1 MNKVKKIISALLI
14 ICMCAVMAFVNK
26 TDILAA
32 GTARV
37 SIGSASGT
45 VGDTV
50 SIDVSIS
57 ASSGIGGATIYVSYD
72 PSILALSGS
81 SSNSGTAMVS
91 FMDES
96 TASSQ
101 SKTITFRIIGAGT
114 SSLNVIGDSKV
125 IDIDMQACSI
135 SKSSGSVT
143 ASAPASY
150 SSDNTLSSLQISPG
164 VLSPAFS
171 PDVTTYTT
179 SVGADCASLTVSA
192 VPNDSKAT
200 VSVSGKRMDPGFNTT
215 TITVTAENGSKRTYT
230 IKTTKETNS
239 ASNENNQA
247 TGSDSSNGSTDNN
260 NDIPDVQD
268 PNSEAIQ
275 EPNITVDNA
284 EYKIVSANDEH
295 PLPDGYTPTEYDY
308 NGTKVS
314 AGVGIDTGVTIVYL
328 ESTDGKG
335 ESGYYVYD
343 SVRKTFSQFVEVS
356 QPQFTY
362 CILAIDEASMELPE
376 GYDVGRTVINGK
388 EVDALLDRTGN
399 YALFYGVSSTGET
412 GWFRYNV
419 NDGTI
424 QGYAGYNMADEQVIN
439 TNTKTADS
447 DKAFNTVSSYI
458 FVILAVLAV
467 VIIALIVVVIAL
479 SIKLSKSK
487 KAFVGAMDGYEDEDI
502 DEEDLD
508 DMELEDDEEDTIY
521 RIVQEGI
528 TNAIRHGHASRI
540 FINFKKVDIWLVIRI
555 RDNGIGCKDIHK
567 GFGLT
572 HMKERVD
579 MLHGT
584 VTYSS
589 NNGFQVVAKLP
600 IRWRNE
606 ER

>member
-37 SIGSASGT
+37 SIGSASGM
-45 VGDTV
+45 VGDTI

-101 SKTITFRIIGAGT
+101 SKTITFKIIGAGT

-200 VSVSGKRMDPGFNTT
+200 VSVSGKRMDSGFNTT

-260 NDIPDVQD
+260 NIPDVQD

-508 DMELEDDEEDTIY
+508 DMELEGDEEDILY
-521 RIVQEGI
+521 DDLEE
-528 TNAIRHGHASRI
+528 
-540 FINFKKVDIWLVIRI
+540 DIDEEVS
-555 RDNGIGCKDIHK
+555 DDAVPYQSSTTKD
-567 GFGLT
+567 
-572 HMKERVD
+572 
-579 MLHGT
+579 
-584 VTYSS
+584 
-589 NNGFQVVAKLP
+589 LP
-600 IRWRNE
+600 EEYNE
-606 ER
+606 SEELELEEIDDK

>member
-14 ICMCAVMAFVNK
+14 ICMCAGMAFVNK
-26 TDILAA
+26 TDVLAA

-101 SKTITFRIIGAGT
+101 SKTITFKIIGAGT

-135 SKSSGSVT
+135 SKSSGSVK

-260 NDIPDVQD
+260 NNIPDVQD

-458 FVILAVLAV
+458 FVILAILAV

-508 DMELEDDEEDTIY
+508 DMELEDDEEDILY
-521 RIVQEGI
+521 DDLEE
-528 TNAIRHGHASRI
+528 
-540 FINFKKVDIWLVIRI
+540 DIDEEVS
-555 RDNGIGCKDIHK
+555 DDAVPYQSSTTKD
-567 GFGLT
+567 
-572 HMKERVD
+572 
-579 MLHGT
+579 
-584 VTYSS
+584 
-589 NNGFQVVAKLP
+589 LP
-600 IRWRNE
+600 EEYNE
-606 ER
+606 SEELELEEIDDK

>member
-101 SKTITFRIIGAGT
+101 SKTITFKIIGAGT

-215 TITVTAENGSKRTYT
+215 TITVTAENGSKKVYT
-230 IKTTKETNS
+230 IKTTKADDIKTSDNDNKNDDNS
-239 ASNENNQA
+239 QI
-247 TGSDSSNGSTDNN
+247 DN
-260 NDIPDVQD
+260 
-268 PNSEAIQ
+268 
-275 EPNITVDNA
+275 TVDNNDNGA
-284 EYKIVSANDEH
+284 NAVQQPTVSVNGYEYSIISSFDEH
-295 PLPDGYTPTEYDY
+295 PLPDGYVQSETDY
-308 NGTKVS
+308 NGIKIAV
-314 AGVGIDTGVTIVYL
+314 GMGIDTNITLVYL
-328 ESTDGKG
+328 ESDNGQG
-335 ESGYYVYD
+335 ESGFYVYD
-343 SVRKTFSQFVEVS
+343 TVNRTFSKYIQIY
-356 QPQFTY
+356 QPDLSY
-362 CILAIDEASMELPE
+362 CILPIDVSSMELPD
-376 GYDVGRTVINGK
+376 GYDMVKLTISGE

-508 DMELEDDEEDTIY
+508 DMELEDDEEDILY
-521 RIVQEGI
+521 DDLEE
-528 TNAIRHGHASRI
+528 
-540 FINFKKVDIWLVIRI
+540 DIDEEVS
-555 RDNGIGCKDIHK
+555 DDAVPYQSSTTKD
-567 GFGLT
+567 
-572 HMKERVD
+572 
-579 MLHGT
+579 
-584 VTYSS
+584 
-589 NNGFQVVAKLP
+589 LP
-600 IRWRNE
+600 EEYNE
-606 ER
+606 SEELELEEIDDK

>member
-101 SKTITFRIIGAGT
+101 SKTITFKIIGAGT

-260 NDIPDVQD
+260 NGIPDVQD

-275 EPNITVDNA
+275 EPNITIDNA

-314 AGVGIDTGVTIVYL
+314 AGIGIDTGVTIVYL

-412 GWFRYNV
+412 GWFRYNF

-508 DMELEDDEEDTIY
+508 DMELEDDEEDILY
-521 RIVQEGI
+521 YDSEEDIDDE
-528 TNAIRHGHASRI
+528 AS
-540 FINFKKVDIWLVIRI
+540 D
-555 RDNGIGCKDIHK
+555 DASPHQSSTTKD
-567 GFGLT
+567 
-572 HMKERVD
+572 
-579 MLHGT
+579 
-584 VTYSS
+584 
-589 NNGFQVVAKLP
+589 LP
-600 IRWRNE
+600 EEYNE
-606 ER
+606 SEELELEEIDDK

>member
-14 ICMCAVMAFVNK
+14 ICMCAGMTFVNK

-101 SKTITFRIIGAGT
+101 SKTITFKIIGAGT

-135 SKSSGSVT
+135 SKSSGSVK

-260 NDIPDVQD
+260 NNIPDVQD

-508 DMELEDDEEDTIY
+508 DMELEDDEEDILY
-521 RIVQEGI
+521 DDLEE
-528 TNAIRHGHASRI
+528 
-540 FINFKKVDIWLVIRI
+540 DIDEEVS
-555 RDNGIGCKDIHK
+555 DDAVPYQSSTTKD
-567 GFGLT
+567 
-572 HMKERVD
+572 
-579 MLHGT
+579 
-584 VTYSS
+584 
-589 NNGFQVVAKLP
+589 LP
-600 IRWRNE
+600 EEYNE
-606 ER
+606 SEELELEEIDDK

>member
-14 ICMCAVMAFVNK
+14 ICMCAGMTFVNK

-101 SKTITFRIIGAGT
+101 SKTITFKIIGAGT

-135 SKSSGSVT
+135 SKSSGSVK

-247 TGSDSSNGSTDNN
+247 TGSDSSNGSIDNN
-260 NDIPDVQD
+260 NNIPDVQD

-458 FVILAVLAV
+458 FVILAILAV

-508 DMELEDDEEDTIY
+508 DMELEDDEEDILY
-521 RIVQEGI
+521 DDLEE
-528 TNAIRHGHASRI
+528 
-540 FINFKKVDIWLVIRI
+540 DIDEEVS
-555 RDNGIGCKDIHK
+555 DDAVPYQSSTTKD
-567 GFGLT
+567 
-572 HMKERVD
+572 
-579 MLHGT
+579 
-584 VTYSS
+584 
-589 NNGFQVVAKLP
+589 LP
-600 IRWRNE
+600 EEYNE
-606 ER
+606 SEELELEEIDDK

>member
-45 VGDTV
+45 VGDIV

-101 SKTITFRIIGAGT
+101 SKTITFKIIGAGT

-399 YALFYGVSSTGET
+399 YVLFYGVSSTGET

-447 DKAFNTVSSYI
+447 DKAFNTVSDYI

-508 DMELEDDEEDTIY
+508 DMELEDDEEDILY
-521 RIVQEGI
+521 DDLEE
-528 TNAIRHGHASRI
+528 
-540 FINFKKVDIWLVIRI
+540 DIDEEVS
-555 RDNGIGCKDIHK
+555 DDAVPYQSSTTKD
-567 GFGLT
+567 
-572 HMKERVD
+572 
-579 MLHGT
+579 
-584 VTYSS
+584 
-589 NNGFQVVAKLP
+589 LP
-600 IRWRNE
+600 EEYNE
-606 ER
+606 SEELELEEIDDK

>member
-101 SKTITFRIIGAGT
+101 SKTITFKIIGAGT

-508 DMELEDDEEDTIY
+508 DMELEGDEEDILY
-521 RIVQEGI
+521 DDLEE
-528 TNAIRHGHASRI
+528 
-540 FINFKKVDIWLVIRI
+540 DIDEEVS
-555 RDNGIGCKDIHK
+555 DDAVPYQSSTTKD
-567 GFGLT
+567 
-572 HMKERVD
+572 
-579 MLHGT
+579 
-584 VTYSS
+584 
-589 NNGFQVVAKLP
+589 LP
-600 IRWRNE
+600 EEYNE
-606 ER
+606 SEELELEEIDDK

>member
-101 SKTITFRIIGAGT
+101 SKTITFKIIGAGT

-268 PNSEAIQ
+268 PNCEAIQ

-508 DMELEDDEEDTIY
+508 DMELEGDEEDILY
-521 RIVQEGI
+521 DDLEE
-528 TNAIRHGHASRI
+528 
-540 FINFKKVDIWLVIRI
+540 DIDEEVS
-555 RDNGIGCKDIHK
+555 DDAVPYQSSTTKD
-567 GFGLT
+567 
-572 HMKERVD
+572 
-579 MLHGT
+579 
-584 VTYSS
+584 
-589 NNGFQVVAKLP
+589 LP
-600 IRWRNE
+600 EEYNE
-606 ER
+606 SEELELEEIDDK

>member
-101 SKTITFRIIGAGT
+101 SKTITFKIIGAGT

-125 IDIDMQACSI
+125 IDIDMQTCSI

-260 NDIPDVQD
+260 NIPDVQD

-343 SVRKTFSQFVEVS
+343 SVRKTFSPFVEVS

-399 YALFYGVSSTGET
+399 YALFYGVSSTGKT

-439 TNTKTADS
+439 TNIKTADS
-447 DKAFNTVSSYI
+447 DKAFNTVSDYI

-508 DMELEDDEEDTIY
+508 DMELEDDEEDILY
-521 RIVQEGI
+521 DDLEE
-528 TNAIRHGHASRI
+528 
-540 FINFKKVDIWLVIRI
+540 DIDEEVS
-555 RDNGIGCKDIHK
+555 DDAVPYQSSTTKD
-567 GFGLT
+567 
-572 HMKERVD
+572 
-579 MLHGT
+579 
-584 VTYSS
+584 
-589 NNGFQVVAKLP
+589 LP
-600 IRWRNE
+600 EEYNE
-606 ER
+606 SEELELEEIDDK

>member
-37 SIGSASGT
+37 SIGSASGM

-101 SKTITFRIIGAGT
+101 SKTITFKIIGAGT

-260 NDIPDVQD
+260 NIPDVQD

-356 QPQFTY
+356 QPQYTY

-399 YALFYGVSSTGET
+399 YVLFYGVSSTGET

-447 DKAFNTVSSYI
+447 DKAFNTVSDYI

-508 DMELEDDEEDTIY
+508 DMEFEDDEEDILY
-521 RIVQEGI
+521 DDLEE
-528 TNAIRHGHASRI
+528 
-540 FINFKKVDIWLVIRI
+540 DIDEEVS
-555 RDNGIGCKDIHK
+555 DDAVPYQSSTTKD
-567 GFGLT
+567 
-572 HMKERVD
+572 
-579 MLHGT
+579 
-584 VTYSS
+584 
-589 NNGFQVVAKLP
+589 LP
-600 IRWRNE
+600 EEYNE
-606 ER
+606 SEELELEEIDDK

>member
-1 MNKVKKIISALLI
+1 
-14 ICMCAVMAFVNK
+14 MCAVMAFVNK
-26 TDILAA
+26 SDILAA

-45 VGDTV
+45 VGDIV

-101 SKTITFRIIGAGT
+101 SKTITFKIIGAGT

-467 VIIALIVVVIAL
+467 VIIALIVIVIAL

-508 DMELEDDEEDTIY
+508 DMELEDDEEDILY
-521 RIVQEGI
+521 DDLEE
-528 TNAIRHGHASRI
+528 
-540 FINFKKVDIWLVIRI
+540 DIDEEVS
-555 RDNGIGCKDIHK
+555 DDAVPYQSSTTKD
-567 GFGLT
+567 
-572 HMKERVD
+572 
-579 MLHGT
+579 
-584 VTYSS
+584 
-589 NNGFQVVAKLP
+589 LP
-600 IRWRNE
+600 EEYNE
-606 ER
+606 SEELELEEIDDK

>member
-1 MNKVKKIISALLI
+1 MNNVKKIISALLI

-45 VGDTV
+45 VGDIV

-101 SKTITFRIIGAGT
+101 SKTITFKIIGAGT

-508 DMELEDDEEDTIY
+508 DMELEDDEEDILY
-521 RIVQEGI
+521 DDLEE
-528 TNAIRHGHASRI
+528 
-540 FINFKKVDIWLVIRI
+540 DIDEEVS
-555 RDNGIGCKDIHK
+555 DDAVPYQSSTTKD
-567 GFGLT
+567 
-572 HMKERVD
+572 
-579 MLHGT
+579 
-584 VTYSS
+584 
-589 NNGFQVVAKLP
+589 LP
-600 IRWRNE
+600 EEYNE
-606 ER
+606 SEELELEEIDDK

>member
-14 ICMCAVMAFVNK
+14 ICMCAGMAFVNK
-26 TDILAA
+26 TDVLAA

-50 SIDVSIS
+50 SVDVSIS

-72 PSILALSGS
+72 TSILALSGS

-101 SKTITFRIIGAGT
+101 SKTITFKIIGAGT

-135 SKSSGSVT
+135 SKSSGSVK

-260 NDIPDVQD
+260 NNIPDVQD

-458 FVILAVLAV
+458 FVILAILAV

-508 DMELEDDEEDTIY
+508 DMELEDDEEDILY
-521 RIVQEGI
+521 DDLEE
-528 TNAIRHGHASRI
+528 
-540 FINFKKVDIWLVIRI
+540 DIDEEVS
-555 RDNGIGCKDIHK
+555 DDAVPYQSSTTKD
-567 GFGLT
+567 
-572 HMKERVD
+572 
-579 MLHGT
+579 
-584 VTYSS
+584 
-589 NNGFQVVAKLP
+589 LP
-600 IRWRNE
+600 EEYNE
-606 ER
+606 SEELELEEIDDK

>member
-37 SIGSASGT
+37 SIGSASGM

-101 SKTITFRIIGAGT
+101 SKTITFKIIGAGT

-260 NDIPDVQD
+260 NIPDVQD

-284 EYKIVSANDEH
+284 EYKIISANDEH

-356 QPQFTY
+356 QPQYTY

-447 DKAFNTVSSYI
+447 DKAFNTVSDYI

-508 DMELEDDEEDTIY
+508 DMELEDDEEDILY
-521 RIVQEGI
+521 DDLEE
-528 TNAIRHGHASRI
+528 
-540 FINFKKVDIWLVIRI
+540 DIDEEVS
-555 RDNGIGCKDIHK
+555 DDAVPYQSSTTKD
-567 GFGLT
+567 
-572 HMKERVD
+572 
-579 MLHGT
+579 
-584 VTYSS
+584 
-589 NNGFQVVAKLP
+589 LP
-600 IRWRNE
+600 EEYNE
-606 ER
+606 SEELELEEIDDK

>member
-45 VGDTV
+45 VGDIV

-101 SKTITFRIIGAGT
+101 SKTITFKIIGAGT

-467 VIIALIVVVIAL
+467 VIIALIVIVIAL

-508 DMELEDDEEDTIY
+508 DMELEDDEEDILY
-521 RIVQEGI
+521 DDLEE
-528 TNAIRHGHASRI
+528 
-540 FINFKKVDIWLVIRI
+540 DIDEEVS
-555 RDNGIGCKDIHK
+555 DDAVPYQSSTTKD
-567 GFGLT
+567 
-572 HMKERVD
+572 
-579 MLHGT
+579 
-584 VTYSS
+584 
-589 NNGFQVVAKLP
+589 LP
-600 IRWRNE
+600 E
-606 ER
+606 EYNVSEELELEEIDDK

>member
-14 ICMCAVMAFVNK
+14 ICMCAGMTFVNK

-101 SKTITFRIIGAGT
+101 SKTITFKIIGAGT

-135 SKSSGSVT
+135 SKSSGSVK

-260 NDIPDVQD
+260 NNIPDVQD

-447 DKAFNTVSSYI
+447 DKVFNTVSSYI
-458 FVILAVLAV
+458 FVILAILAV

-508 DMELEDDEEDTIY
+508 DMELEDDEEDILY
-521 RIVQEGI
+521 DDLEE
-528 TNAIRHGHASRI
+528 
-540 FINFKKVDIWLVIRI
+540 DIDEEVS
-555 RDNGIGCKDIHK
+555 DDAVPYQSSTTKD
-567 GFGLT
+567 
-572 HMKERVD
+572 
-579 MLHGT
+579 
-584 VTYSS
+584 
-589 NNGFQVVAKLP
+589 LP
-600 IRWRNE
+600 EEYNE
-606 ER
+606 SEELELEEIDDK

>member
-37 SIGSASGT
+37 SIGSASGM

-101 SKTITFRIIGAGT
+101 SKTITFKIIGAGT

-179 SVGADCASLTVSA
+179 SVGSDCASLTVSA

-200 VSVSGKRMDPGFNTT
+200 VSVSGKRMDSGFNTT

-260 NDIPDVQD
+260 NIPDVQD

-508 DMELEDDEEDTIY
+508 DMELEGDEEDILY
-521 RIVQEGI
+521 DDLEE
-528 TNAIRHGHASRI
+528 
-540 FINFKKVDIWLVIRI
+540 DIDEEVS
-555 RDNGIGCKDIHK
+555 DDAVPYQSSTTKD
-567 GFGLT
+567 
-572 HMKERVD
+572 
-579 MLHGT
+579 
-584 VTYSS
+584 
-589 NNGFQVVAKLP
+589 LP
-600 IRWRNE
+600 EEYNE
-606 ER
+606 SEELELEEIDDK

>member
-14 ICMCAVMAFVNK
+14 ICMCAGMAFVNK

-101 SKTITFRIIGAGT
+101 SKTITFKIIGAGT

-135 SKSSGSVT
+135 SKSSGSVK

-260 NDIPDVQD
+260 NIPDVQD

-447 DKAFNTVSSYI
+447 DKAFDTVSSYI
-458 FVILAVLAV
+458 FVILAILAV

-508 DMELEDDEEDTIY
+508 DMELEDDEEDILY
-521 RIVQEGI
+521 DDLEE
-528 TNAIRHGHASRI
+528 
-540 FINFKKVDIWLVIRI
+540 DIDEEVS
-555 RDNGIGCKDIHK
+555 DDAVPYQSSTTKD
-567 GFGLT
+567 
-572 HMKERVD
+572 
-579 MLHGT
+579 
-584 VTYSS
+584 
-589 NNGFQVVAKLP
+589 LP
-600 IRWRNE
+600 EEYNE
-606 ER
+606 SEELELEEIDDK

>member
-14 ICMCAVMAFVNK
+14 ICMCAGMTFVNK

-101 SKTITFRIIGAGT
+101 SKTITFKIIGAGT

-135 SKSSGSVT
+135 SKSSGSVK

-247 TGSDSSNGSTDNN
+247 TGSDSSNGSIDNN
-260 NDIPDVQD
+260 NNIPDVQD

-362 CILAIDEASMELPE
+362 CILVIDEASMELPE

-458 FVILAVLAV
+458 FVILAILAV

-508 DMELEDDEEDTIY
+508 DMELEDDEEDILY
-521 RIVQEGI
+521 DDLEE
-528 TNAIRHGHASRI
+528 
-540 FINFKKVDIWLVIRI
+540 DIDEEVS
-555 RDNGIGCKDIHK
+555 DDAVPYQSSTTKD
-567 GFGLT
+567 
-572 HMKERVD
+572 
-579 MLHGT
+579 
-584 VTYSS
+584 
-589 NNGFQVVAKLP
+589 LP
-600 IRWRNE
+600 EEYNE
-606 ER
+606 SEELELEEIDDK

>member
-45 VGDTV
+45 VGDIV

-101 SKTITFRIIGAGT
+101 SKTITFKIIGAGT

-376 GYDVGRTVINGK
+376 GYDLGRTVINGK

-467 VIIALIVVVIAL
+467 VIIALIVIVIAL

-508 DMELEDDEEDTIY
+508 DMELEDDEEDILY
-521 RIVQEGI
+521 DDLE
-528 TNAIRHGHASRI
+528 
-540 FINFKKVDIWLVIRI
+540 DIDEEVS
-555 RDNGIGCKDIHK
+555 DDAVPYQSSTTKD
-567 GFGLT
+567 
-572 HMKERVD
+572 
-579 MLHGT
+579 
-584 VTYSS
+584 
-589 NNGFQVVAKLP
+589 LP
-600 IRWRNE
+600 EEYNE
-606 ER
+606 SEELELEEIDDK

>member
-101 SKTITFRIIGAGT
+101 SKTITFKIIGAGT

-125 IDIDMQACSI
+125 IDIDMLACSI

-247 TGSDSSNGSTDNN
+247 TGSDSSNVSTDKNK
-260 NDIPDVQD
+260 DIPYVQD

-508 DMELEDDEEDTIY
+508 DMELEGDEEDILY
-521 RIVQEGI
+521 DDLEE
-528 TNAIRHGHASRI
+528 
-540 FINFKKVDIWLVIRI
+540 DIDEEVS
-555 RDNGIGCKDIHK
+555 DDAVPYQSSTTKD
-567 GFGLT
+567 
-572 HMKERVD
+572 
-579 MLHGT
+579 
-584 VTYSS
+584 
-589 NNGFQVVAKLP
+589 LP
-600 IRWRNE
+600 EEYNE
-606 ER
+606 SEELELEEIDDK

>member
-37 SIGSASGT
+37 SIGSASGM

-101 SKTITFRIIGAGT
+101 SKTITFKIIGAGT

-260 NDIPDVQD
+260 NIPDVQD

-458 FVILAVLAV
+458 FVILAVIAV

-508 DMELEDDEEDTIY
+508 DMELEGDEEDILY
-521 RIVQEGI
+521 DDLEE
-528 TNAIRHGHASRI
+528 
-540 FINFKKVDIWLVIRI
+540 DIDEEVS
-555 RDNGIGCKDIHK
+555 DDAVPYQSSTTKD
-567 GFGLT
+567 
-572 HMKERVD
+572 
-579 MLHGT
+579 
-584 VTYSS
+584 
-589 NNGFQVVAKLP
+589 LP
-600 IRWRNE
+600 EEYNE
-606 ER
+606 SEELELEEIDDK

>member
-1 MNKVKKIISALLI
+1 MNNVKKIISALLI

-37 SIGSASGT
+37 SIGSASGM

-101 SKTITFRIIGAGT
+101 SKTITFKIIGAGT

-260 NDIPDVQD
+260 NIPDVQD

-343 SVRKTFSQFVEVS
+343 SVRKTFSPFVEVS

-508 DMELEDDEEDTIY
+508 DMDLEDDEEDILY
-521 RIVQEGI
+521 YDSEEDIDDE
-528 TNAIRHGHASRI
+528 AS
-540 FINFKKVDIWLVIRI
+540 D
-555 RDNGIGCKDIHK
+555 DASPHQ
-567 GFGLT
+567 
-572 HMKERVD
+572 
-579 MLHGT
+579 
-584 VTYSS
+584 SS
-589 NNGFQVVAKLP
+589 ATQDLP
-600 IRWRNE
+600 EEYNE
-606 ER
+606 SEELELEEIDDK

>member
-45 VGDTV
+45 VGDIV

-101 SKTITFRIIGAGT
+101 SKTITFKIIGAGT

-150 SSDNTLSSLQISPG
+150 SSDNTLSSLQISPS

-467 VIIALIVVVIAL
+467 VIIALIVIVIAL

-508 DMELEDDEEDTIY
+508 DMELEDDEEDILY
-521 RIVQEGI
+521 DDLEE
-528 TNAIRHGHASRI
+528 
-540 FINFKKVDIWLVIRI
+540 DIDEEVS
-555 RDNGIGCKDIHK
+555 DDAVPYQSSTTKD
-567 GFGLT
+567 
-572 HMKERVD
+572 
-579 MLHGT
+579 
-584 VTYSS
+584 
-589 NNGFQVVAKLP
+589 LP
-600 IRWRNE
+600 EEYNE
-606 ER
+606 SEELELEEIDDK

>member
-1 MNKVKKIISALLI
+1 
-14 ICMCAVMAFVNK
+14 MCAVMAFVNK

-45 VGDTV
+45 VGDIV

-101 SKTITFRIIGAGT
+101 SKTITFKIIGAGT

-467 VIIALIVVVIAL
+467 VIIALIVIVIAL

-487 KAFVGAMDGYEDEDI
+487 KAFIGAMDGYEDEDI

-508 DMELEDDEEDTIY
+508 DMELEDDEEDILY
-521 RIVQEGI
+521 DDLEE
-528 TNAIRHGHASRI
+528 
-540 FINFKKVDIWLVIRI
+540 DIDEEVS
-555 RDNGIGCKDIHK
+555 DDAVPYQSSTTKD
-567 GFGLT
+567 
-572 HMKERVD
+572 
-579 MLHGT
+579 
-584 VTYSS
+584 
-589 NNGFQVVAKLP
+589 LP
-600 IRWRNE
+600 EEYNE
-606 ER
+606 SEELELEEIDDK

>member
-101 SKTITFRIIGAGT
+101 SKTITFKIIGAGT

-260 NDIPDVQD
+260 NIPDVQD

-508 DMELEDDEEDTIY
+508 DMELEDDEED
-521 RIVQEGI
+521 EE
-528 TNAIRHGHASRI
+528 
-540 FINFKKVDIWLVIRI
+540 DILYDDLEEDIDEEVY
-555 RDNGIGCKDIHK
+555 DDAVLYQSSTTKD
-567 GFGLT
+567 
-572 HMKERVD
+572 
-579 MLHGT
+579 
-584 VTYSS
+584 
-589 NNGFQVVAKLP
+589 LP
-600 IRWRNE
+600 EEYNE
-606 ER
+606 SEELELEEIDDK

>member
-50 SIDVSIS
+50 SIDVAIS

-101 SKTITFRIIGAGT
+101 SKTITFKIIGAGT

-125 IDIDMQACSI
+125 IDIDMQAGSI

-508 DMELEDDEEDTIY
+508 DMELEDDEEDILY
-521 RIVQEGI
+521 DDLEE
-528 TNAIRHGHASRI
+528 
-540 FINFKKVDIWLVIRI
+540 DIDEEVS
-555 RDNGIGCKDIHK
+555 DDAVPYQSSTTKD
-567 GFGLT
+567 
-572 HMKERVD
+572 
-579 MLHGT
+579 
-584 VTYSS
+584 
-589 NNGFQVVAKLP
+589 LP
-600 IRWRNE
+600 EEYNE
-606 ER
+606 SEELELEEIDDK

>member
-101 SKTITFRIIGAGT
+101 SKTITFKIIGAGT

-125 IDIDMQACSI
+125 IDIDMQGCSI

-260 NDIPDVQD
+260 NIPDVQD

-508 DMELEDDEEDTIY
+508 DMEIEDDEEDILY
-521 RIVQEGI
+521 DDLEE
-528 TNAIRHGHASRI
+528 
-540 FINFKKVDIWLVIRI
+540 DIDEEVS
-555 RDNGIGCKDIHK
+555 DDAVPYQSSTTKD
-567 GFGLT
+567 
-572 HMKERVD
+572 
-579 MLHGT
+579 
-584 VTYSS
+584 
-589 NNGFQVVAKLP
+589 LP
-600 IRWRNE
+600 EEYNE
-606 ER
+606 SEELELEEIDDK

>member
-101 SKTITFRIIGAGT
+101 SKTITFKIIGAGT

-135 SKSSGSVT
+135 SKSSGSVK
-143 ASAPASY
+143 ASAAASY

-508 DMELEDDEEDTIY
+508 DMELEDDEEDILY
-521 RIVQEGI
+521 DDLEE
-528 TNAIRHGHASRI
+528 
-540 FINFKKVDIWLVIRI
+540 DIDEEVS
-555 RDNGIGCKDIHK
+555 DDAVPYQSSTTKD
-567 GFGLT
+567 
-572 HMKERVD
+572 
-579 MLHGT
+579 
-584 VTYSS
+584 
-589 NNGFQVVAKLP
+589 LP
-600 IRWRNE
+600 EEYNE
-606 ER
+606 SEELELEEIDDK

>member
-26 TDILAA
+26 TDILAV

-37 SIGSASGT
+37 SIGSASGM

-101 SKTITFRIIGAGT
+101 SKTITFKIIGAGT

-260 NDIPDVQD
+260 NIPDVQD

-508 DMELEDDEEDTIY
+508 DMELEDDEEDILY
-521 RIVQEGI
+521 DDLEE
-528 TNAIRHGHASRI
+528 
-540 FINFKKVDIWLVIRI
+540 DIDEEVS
-555 RDNGIGCKDIHK
+555 DDAVPYQSSTTKD
-567 GFGLT
+567 
-572 HMKERVD
+572 
-579 MLHGT
+579 
-584 VTYSS
+584 
-589 NNGFQVVAKLP
+589 LP
-600 IRWRNE
+600 EEYNE
-606 ER
+606 SEELELEEIDDK

>member
-45 VGDTV
+45 VGNIV

-101 SKTITFRIIGAGT
+101 SKTITFKIIGAGT

-467 VIIALIVVVIAL
+467 VIIALIVIVIAL

-508 DMELEDDEEDTIY
+508 DMELEDDEEDILY
-521 RIVQEGI
+521 DDLEE
-528 TNAIRHGHASRI
+528 
-540 FINFKKVDIWLVIRI
+540 DIDEEVS
-555 RDNGIGCKDIHK
+555 DDAVPYQSSTTKD
-567 GFGLT
+567 
-572 HMKERVD
+572 
-579 MLHGT
+579 
-584 VTYSS
+584 
-589 NNGFQVVAKLP
+589 LP
-600 IRWRNE
+600 EEYNE
-606 ER
+606 SEELELEEIDDK

>member
-101 SKTITFRIIGAGT
+101 SKTITFKIIGAGT

-388 EVDALLDRTGN
+388 EVDALLDRTDN

-508 DMELEDDEEDTIY
+508 DMELEDDEEDILY
-521 RIVQEGI
+521 DDLEE
-528 TNAIRHGHASRI
+528 
-540 FINFKKVDIWLVIRI
+540 DIDEEVS
-555 RDNGIGCKDIHK
+555 DDAVPYQSSTTKD
-567 GFGLT
+567 
-572 HMKERVD
+572 
-579 MLHGT
+579 
-584 VTYSS
+584 
-589 NNGFQVVAKLP
+589 LP
-600 IRWRNE
+600 EEYNE
-606 ER
+606 SEELELEEIDDK

>member
-37 SIGSASGT
+37 SIGSASGM

-101 SKTITFRIIGAGT
+101 SKTITFKIIGAGT

-260 NDIPDVQD
+260 NIPDVQD

-275 EPNITVDNA
+275 EPNITVDYA

-508 DMELEDDEEDTIY
+508 DMELEGDEEDILY
-521 RIVQEGI
+521 DDLEE
-528 TNAIRHGHASRI
+528 
-540 FINFKKVDIWLVIRI
+540 DIDEEVS
-555 RDNGIGCKDIHK
+555 DDAVPYQSSTTKD
-567 GFGLT
+567 
-572 HMKERVD
+572 
-579 MLHGT
+579 
-584 VTYSS
+584 
-589 NNGFQVVAKLP
+589 LP
-600 IRWRNE
+600 EEYNE
-606 ER
+606 SEELELEEIDDK

>member
-37 SIGSASGT
+37 SIGSASGM

-101 SKTITFRIIGAGT
+101 SKTITFKIIGAGT

-260 NDIPDVQD
+260 NIPDVQD

-399 YALFYGVSSTGET
+399 YVLFYGVSSTGET

-447 DKAFNTVSSYI
+447 DKAFNTVSDYI

-508 DMELEDDEEDTIY
+508 DMELEDDEEDILY
-521 RIVQEGI
+521 DDLEE
-528 TNAIRHGHASRI
+528 
-540 FINFKKVDIWLVIRI
+540 DIDEEVS
-555 RDNGIGCKDIHK
+555 DDAVPYQSSTTKD
-567 GFGLT
+567 
-572 HMKERVD
+572 
-579 MLHGT
+579 
-584 VTYSS
+584 
-589 NNGFQVVAKLP
+589 LP
-600 IRWRNE
+600 EEYNE
-606 ER
+606 SEELELEEIDDK

>member
-45 VGDTV
+45 IGDTV

-135 SKSSGSVT
+135 SKSSGSVI

-362 CILAIDEASMELPE
+362 CILAIDEAYMELPE

-508 DMELEDDEEDTIY
+508 DMELEDDEEDILY
-521 RIVQEGI
+521 DDLEE
-528 TNAIRHGHASRI
+528 
-540 FINFKKVDIWLVIRI
+540 DIDEEVS
-555 RDNGIGCKDIHK
+555 DDAVPYQSSTTKD
-567 GFGLT
+567 
-572 HMKERVD
+572 
-579 MLHGT
+579 
-584 VTYSS
+584 
-589 NNGFQVVAKLP
+589 LP
-600 IRWRNE
+600 EEYNE
-606 ER
+606 SEELELEEIDDK